1 MDLLILSYPDAIF
14 EKKIVSYLIP
24 SLIRKQSLENNHV
37 IFLLVQFLSLH
48 FLSVGHFTEV
58 NSGRRDNENIHVKD
72 FDKPR
77 VWCAII
83 YTKWI
88 TICLSVT

>member
-1 MDLLILSYPDAIF
+1 MRFLKKKNRLLFD
-14 EKKIVSYLIP
+14 P

-37 IFLLVQFLSLH
+37 IFLLVRSLSLN
-48 FLSVGHFTEV
+48 FFSVGHFTEV

-72 FDKPR
+72 LDKPR

-83 YTKWI
+83 RNGLPSA
-88 TICLSVT
+88 CQ